1 MSPERRAILL
11 ARFERT
17 TEIPLLLLS
26 VVFLVI
32 FFAIESRTTNA
43 EITRILDGLLWLIW
57 GVFGVELAIK
67 LYLAPERSRYLR
79 SHWIEI
85 LIIGLPFLRP
95 LRLLWL
101 PVIVTRLW
109 RQSHRVLRQRMPAFI
124 GVTSLALVI
133 IGATLMFVAEQG
145 SGGPINTFADA
156 VWWALTTITTVGY
169 GDTYPVTALGRGV
182 AVFLMI
188 AGISLF
194 GLLTA
199 NVAAF
204 FVEEDTTDRTQAELV
219 QLNQRIERMER
230 QLAALAQ
237 RLEEGQS
244 KSREQ

>member
-1 MSPERRAILL
+1 
-11 ARFERT
+11 
-17 TEIPLLLLS
+17 
-26 VVFLVI
+26 
-32 FFAIESRTTNA
+32 
-43 EITRILDGLLWLIW
+43 
-57 GVFGVELAIK
+57 
-67 LYLAPERSRYLR
+67 
-79 SHWIEI
+79 
-85 LIIGLPFLRP
+85 
-95 LRLLWL
+95 
-101 PVIVTRLW
+101 
-109 RQSHRVLRQRMPAFI
+109 MPAFI

-244 KSREQ
+244 KSREE